1 MYRTSSRAAWKLACS
16 FTVTAAALLGAG
28 SIQAQQ
34 TAGQRYQAEV
44 ARCNTGQTQQDRAT
58 CMREAGAARDEA
70 GKGNLATPQSTEMVR
85 NATERCKAQ
94 PAADQAACLQRIEGT
109 GVTTTQGSVEGGGVI
124 RETVTPVKP

>member
-1 MYRTSSRAAWKLACS
+1 MNRSSPCPALSLALA
-16 FTVTAAALLGAG
+16 AAALFAAPAAF
-28 SIQAQQ
+28 AQS
-34 TAGQRYQAEV
+34 AEQRYQAEV

-70 GKGNLATPQSTEMVR
+70 GKGNLATPQSTEMDR

-94 PAADQAACLQRIEGT
+94 PVADQAACLQRVEGT